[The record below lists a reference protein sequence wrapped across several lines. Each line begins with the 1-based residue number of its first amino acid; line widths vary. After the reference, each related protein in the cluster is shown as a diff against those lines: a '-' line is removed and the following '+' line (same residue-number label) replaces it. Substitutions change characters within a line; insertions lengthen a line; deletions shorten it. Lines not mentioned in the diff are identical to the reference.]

1 MPARHEEIE
10 HAEEEGVKLFELVG
24 PLHFNASESGV
35 LKSVTL
41 QRMALVS
48 PMPPDV
54 AVLCRLK
61 GRFLSTRRIS
71 RL

>member
-10 HAEEEGVKLFELVG
+10 HAEEEGVKLFELVV

-41 QRMALVS
+41 QRMVLGEPDA
-48 PMPPDV
+48 PDV